1 MRKADIAR
9 WTIAVI
15 AFLIIGACAY
25 RPSPTLTPAP
35 VPSPSPSAIAE
46 TPRPTA
52 TSSPEEVEWG
62 KIMQAAKKEGY
73 LILYGFFL
81 QGDVGEQVSR
91 AFREKTGIKLEIVT
105 SAGGSIITER
115 LKAERRGGLQ
125 VASILDG
132 GSVDLQNT
140 KQEGLTQAIGDLP
153 TLGEREVW
161 RRKPAIDNEG
171 HIFTFAQGTLNPW
184 INTSLVKAGTEPK
197 SWRELLQPN
206 WKGKI
211 GMVDPSLGSQ
221 PGRIFQTL
229 TRAGRL
235 DEAYFRQLGKQDIQ
249 WQPNIRHEA
258 ESLARG
264 QVHLIFGGSL
274 SALSPY
280 IAEGLPIK
288 AIDMEEGVIT
298 YIMGGITLLDKA
310 PHANAARVYLNWF
323 MSKEGQ
329 NVFHKANRTYSVRK
343 DVPNFELTQAQLS
356 PKNPVEMT
364 VEDMTA
370 AARVQREGRLKRIL
384 LGN

>member
-1 MRKADIAR
+1 MTKVNVFVFQAVTLLMVLIASSCASQTPPVVNPPPSPEPLTAIEAPRPVATPSPEDVEWEKIVQAARKEGH
-9 WTIAVI
+9 
-15 AFLIIGACAY
+15 LII
-25 RPSPTLTPAP
+25 
-35 VPSPSPSAIAE
+35 
-46 TPRPTA
+46 
-52 TSSPEEVEWG
+52 
-62 KIMQAAKKEGY
+62 
-73 LILYGFFL
+73 YGFFL
-81 QGDVGEQVSR
+81 QGDVAEQVAR
-91 AFREKTGIKLEIVT
+91 AFREKTGIRLEIV
-105 SAGGSIITER
+105 SAAGTIFTER

-153 TLGEREVW
+153 VLREREVW
-161 RRKPAIDNEG
+161 RRKPAIDNER

-197 SWRELLQPN
+197 SWRDLLQPN

-221 PGRIFQTL
+221 PARIFQTL

-235 DEAYFRQLGKQDIQ
+235 DEAYFTELGKQDIQ

-258 ESLARG
+258 ESLAKG

-329 NVFHKANRTYSVRK
+329 YVFHQANRTYSVRK
-343 DVPNFELTQAQLS
+343 DVPNFELPQAQLT

-370 AARVQREGRLKRIL
+370 AARLQREGKVRRAIR
-384 LGN
+384 GN